1 MSIPRLLVLS
11 VLLVACAPP
20 ATTEISP
27 ASPASIDTPDGTEW
41 QLHDLGGAPAPLGA
55 GGRRATLTFSDS
67 ARVAG
72 FAGCNRYFGSYT
84 RDGAKLRFGA
94 LGMTRMACQE
104 GMALEQQLARALE
117 ATREYRLSGTELTLL
132 GESGSLARFV
142 RGAP

>member
-1 MSIPRLLVLS
+1 MPIRHLLLVPA
-11 VLLVACAPP
+11 LLIGCAP
-20 ATTEISP
+20 ATTTEISP
-27 ASPASIDTPDGTEW
+27 SAPASIVTTSGTEW

-84 RDGAKLRFGA
+84 IDGANLRFSA

-104 GMALEQQLARALE
+104 GMALEQQLSRALE
-117 ATREYRLSGTELTLL
+117 ATREFRLNGGELTLL
-132 GESGSLARFV
+132 GEAGTLARFV
-142 RGAP
+142 RGTP